1 MTVAPSGGHNAK
13 RRSTSMQVRR
23 IVAAPLAML
32 ALGAMLLVPHSA
44 SADQRD
50 FTLVNHTGRTIT
62 NAYVSSS
69 NNGNWGGDVL
79 GRDVLPAGRST
90 GIEFAGGARG
100 QCYYDVR
107 VITRGGAEGALYEVN
122 LCSTS
127 TVTFN

>member
-1 MTVAPSGGHNAK
+1 
-13 RRSTSMQVRR
+13 MQVRQL
-23 IVAAPLAML
+23 VAAPLAML
-32 ALGAMLLVPHSA
+32 AVGAMLLAPLSA

-50 FTLVNHTGRTIT
+50 FTLVNNTGRTIT

-69 NNGNWGGDVL
+69 NNGNWGRDVL
-79 GRDVLPAGRST
+79 GRDVLPSGRST

-100 QCYYDVR
+100 QGYYDIR

>member
-1 MTVAPSGGHNAK
+1 
-13 RRSTSMQVRR
+13 MQVRR

-32 ALGAMLLVPHSA
+32 AVGAMLLAPPSA

-50 FTLVNHTGRTIT
+50 FTLVNNTGRTIT

-69 NNGNWGGDVL
+69 NNGNW

-107 VITRGGAEGALYEVN
+107 VVTRGGAEGELYEVN
-122 LCSTS
+122 LCATS
-127 TVTFN
+127 TV

>member
-1 MTVAPSGGHNAK
+1 
-13 RRSTSMQVRR
+13 MQVRR

-32 ALGAMLLVPHSA
+32 ALGAMLLAPHSA

-50 FTLVNHTGRTIT
+50 FTLVNQTGRTIT

-69 NNGNWGGDVL
+69 NNGNWGSDVL
-79 GRDVLPAGRST
+79 GRDVLPSGRST
-90 GIEFAGGARG
+90 GIQFAGGARG
-100 QCYYDVR
+100 QCYYDIR
-107 VITRGGAEGALYEVN
+107 VVTRGGAEGELYEVN

>member
-1 MTVAPSGGHNAK
+1 
-13 RRSTSMQVRR
+13 MQVRR

-32 ALGAMLLVPHSA
+32 ALGAMLLAPHSA

-69 NNGNWGGDVL
+69 NSGRWGGDVL
-79 GRDVLPAGRST
+79 GSDVLPAGRST
-90 GIEFAGGARG
+90 GIVFSGGARG
-100 QCYYDVR
+100 QCYYDIR
-107 VITRGGAEGALYEVN
+107 VVTRGGSEGELYEVN